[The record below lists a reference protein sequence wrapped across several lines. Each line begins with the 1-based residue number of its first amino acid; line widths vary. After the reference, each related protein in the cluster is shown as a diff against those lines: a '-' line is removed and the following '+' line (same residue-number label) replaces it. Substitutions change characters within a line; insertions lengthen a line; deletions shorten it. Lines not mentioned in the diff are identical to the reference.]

1 MAAALDDIVVRLE
14 AVTSR
19 LESLFTNTNI
29 RETEK
34 VETVLE
40 TTEKLQ
46 ENSQNPELN
55 SEVLNVAGNPAPS

>member
-34 VETVLE
+34 VGTVLE
-40 TTEKLQ
+40 TIEKSQ

-55 SEVLNVAGNPAPS
+55 SEVLDVAGNPAPS